1 MLQDVARM
9 IWRQQDLSP
18 PSELD
23 AQHRRGGRYLE
34 NGLHTLGAMLE
45 MHINPEHR
53 QIIDS
58 LLTPLRGW
66 QVPLYD
72 IPNR

>member
-1 MLQDVARM
+1 MLQDIAGM

-18 PSELD
+18 PPELD
-23 AQHRRGGRYLE
+23 AQHRRRGRYLE

-45 MHINPEHR
+45 MCINPEHC
-53 QIIDS
+53 QVIDS

-66 QVPLYD
+66 
-72 IPNR
+72 